1 MFNLFKKPLPH
12 IDFSPLEVDM
22 HSHLIP
28 GVDDGSPDLETS
40 LDLIRKMADMGYKK
54 IITTPHVYLEYYPN
68 DPDTILPGLEA
79 LKAAVEGEAIPIEI
93 HAAAEYFMDEYFGEL
108 LEKKA
113 LLTLKDNYVLVEL
126 SFFGAPPDLEDLLFK
141 MQIKGYKP
149 IMAHPERYLYYKGD
163 IEKYQRLKELGCLL
177 QLNILSLTG
186 FYDRAVRKNAWA
198 LIDEGLIDL
207 LGTDLHND
215 RYAEHLALALKDR
228 KVAKLLEEGE
238 FRNKE
243 LFS

>member
-1 MFNLFKKPLPH
+1 
-12 IDFSPLEVDM
+12 
-22 HSHLIP
+22 
-28 GVDDGSPDLETS
+28 
-40 LDLIRKMADMGYKK
+40 
-54 IITTPHVYLEYYPN
+54 
-68 DPDTILPGLEA
+68 
-79 LKAAVEGEAIPIEI
+79 
-93 HAAAEYFMDEYFGEL
+93 MDEHFEEL

-177 QLNILSLTG
+177 QLNILSLIG
-186 FYDRAVRKNAWA
+186 YYDRAVRKNAWA

-207 LGTDLHND
+207 LGTDLHNEV
-215 RYAEHLALALKDR
+215 YADHLGQALKDR
-228 KVAKLLEEGE
+228 KVARLLEEGE